1 MDDVSHMRTFI
12 ASSELFC
19 DYTLE
24 ISLFNICT
32 IGDIISEF
40 KLSLIKVFEDNN
52 LNNLKKIVETTKFHI
67 HDFTIEDILIS
78 DSKQV
83 FFICDH
89 V

>member
-1 MDDVSHMRTFI
+1 MDDVSYMRTFI
-12 ASSELFC
+12 ASSELFS

-24 ISLFNICT
+24 ISLFNVSNID
-32 IGDIISEF
+32 DIISEF

-52 LNNLKKIVETTKFHI
+52 LNNLKKIVEKTHFHI
-67 HDFTIEDILIS
+67 HDFTIEDVLIS
-78 DSKQV
+78 DSKQG

>member
-1 MDDVSHMRTFI
+1 MEDVSHMRTFI

-24 ISLFNICT
+24 ISLFNVSNID
-32 IGDIISEF
+32 DIISEF

-52 LNNLKKIVETTKFHI
+52 LNNLKKIVEKTHFHI
-67 HDFTIEDILIS
+67 HDFTIEDILVS
-78 DSKQV
+78 DSKQA